1 MIAHG
6 FRISVSPDF
15 PGVLRKVTKPLRS
28 LEAHRSVLKEISS
41 LITKQAIVQV
51 SDSPALSLSPIFVIP
66 KRSGGLR
73 VILNLK
79 AINIFIP
86 PQHFRME
93 TPASI
98 LPTISPQDW
107 AVSLDLRDAY
117 LHVPIHPVSRRLLG
131 FQYQN
136 RTFQYQVLPFGLRDS
151 PWVFTRLVAT
161 LVGHLRCRGIRI
173 HHYLDDWLILAS
185 SRDLLL
191 SHLQVV
197 LQCSQSVSFLINWEK
212 SFLVPS
218 QLFGRGSGL
227 SSSDRSSFGPSDRV
241 WAPFSRVV
249 WAPLSFWGTFP
260 RPSPGSGLSW
270 FCPVLF
276 RFDFLRHFCRT
287 LRV

>member
-1 MIAHG
+1 MGGRLCLFLSAWQSITQDPFILSVIAHG

-28 LEAHRSVLKEISS
+28 LEAHRSVLEEISS

-93 TPASI
+93 TLASI

-151 PWVFTRLVAT
+151 PWVFTRLVAAAGRSPS
-161 LVGHLRCRGIRI
+161 LPGNSDSSLPRRLA
-173 HHYLDDWLILAS
+173 YSSLISGSPPVTSTGGTSVLPV
-185 SRDLLL
+185 SRLPD
-191 SHLQVV
+191 
-197 LQCSQSVSFLINWEK
+197 
-212 SFLVPS
+212 
-218 QLFGRGSGL
+218 QLGE
-227 SSSDRSSFGPSDRV
+227 
-241 WAPFSRVV
+241 
-249 WAPLSFWGTFP
+249 
-260 RPSPGSGLSW
+260 
-270 FCPVLF
+270 
-276 RFDFLRHFCRT
+276 
-287 LRV
+287 

>member
-1 MIAHG
+1 M
-6 FRISVSPDF
+6 
-15 PGVLRKVTKPLRS
+15 
-28 LEAHRSVLKEISS
+28 
-41 LITKQAIVQV
+41 
-51 SDSPALSLSPIFVIP
+51 
-66 KRSGGLR
+66 
-73 VILNLK
+73 ILNLK
-79 AINIFIP
+79 AINVFIP

-93 TPASI
+93 TLASI

-136 RTFQYQVLPFGLRDS
+136 CTFQYQVLPFGLRDS

-173 HHYLDDWLILAS
+173 HHYRDDWLILAS

-197 LQCSQSVSFLINWEK
+197 LQCSQSVGFLINWEK
-212 SFLVPS
+212 SFS
-218 QLFGRGSGL
+218 SSFSGTELFGRGSGL

-241 WAPFSRVV
+241 THPSDLPSGRLSLSSCSPLAAVSGAPCQ
-249 WAPLSFWGTFP
+249 P
-260 RPSPGSGLSW
+260 
-270 FCPVLF
+270 
-276 RFDFLRHFCRT
+276 
-287 LRV
+287 